1 MPMSTLMSALRG
13 AGRQHLT
20 ASTVAARQAITG
32 SHVLRLHGYN
42 KVLRKKVPN
51 GHFFESIPFG
61 VGGHSWRVVCYPNG
75 ADREHD
81 GYTRPSSS
89 KASAPTT
96 TRSPLKP
103 PLRASRPACSTA
115 TGSRGAPRPRNT
127 AAAWATRPG
136 AGRTSSRTTIWTSWT
151 TASPSSATSPST
163 TFPCTPRSVTAS
175 SNPPPRFPDES
186 HRFRAR
192 PDGSPTGY
200 HGEGRKGKSDAS
212 RQQHPG
218 LHVIRQQLW
227 GKWAAEI
234 RDPYNG
240 TRVCLRT
247 FYTADDAARAYDVA
261 ARHLRANKAKTRH
274 DTTRDSSSRNIIQP
288 RRRRPHPPS
297 PPNMPVRVVDTA
309 TPSSQPSSGQD
320 TNAVQP
326 SAPSCSLL
334 TAGRCFAGTQNVSS
348 LQKDEAWKVNV
359 RIHGCDLEQGYL
371 CGTMEALNVPLA
383 DTPVVTFWE
392 GEIVDA
398 KNYTFFTGKWEA
410 SAEDDVRHWSKFES
424 FTPLLSQIETDG
436 GKSMDLSNYPH
447 IFMRWKEQY
456 FVNVGVDC
464 GLTIAGFYY
473 VCFSCKDGSIS
484 GFYYDPN
491 SSPFQKLELKCT
503 NEKQSGF
510 TFSSYELQ

>member
-1 MPMSTLMSALRG
+1 
-13 AGRQHLT
+13 
-20 ASTVAARQAITG
+20 
-32 SHVLRLHGYN
+32 
-42 KVLRKKVPN
+42 
-51 GHFFESIPFG
+51 
-61 VGGHSWRVVCYPNG
+61 
-75 ADREHD
+75 
-81 GYTRPSSS
+81 
-89 KASAPTT
+89 
-96 TRSPLKP
+96 
-103 PLRASRPACSTA
+103 
-115 TGSRGAPRPRNT
+115 
-127 AAAWATRPG
+127 
-136 AGRTSSRTTIWTSWT
+136 
-151 TASPSSATSPST
+151 
-163 TFPCTPRSVTAS
+163 
-175 SNPPPRFPDES
+175 
-186 HRFRAR
+186 
-192 PDGSPTGY
+192 
-200 HGEGRKGKSDAS
+200 
-212 RQQHPG
+212 
-218 LHVIRQQLW
+218 
-227 GKWAAEI
+227 
-234 RDPYNG
+234 
-240 TRVCLRT
+240 
-247 FYTADDAARAYDVA
+247 
-261 ARHLRANKAKTRH
+261 
-274 DTTRDSSSRNIIQP
+274 
-288 RRRRPHPPS
+288 
-297 PPNMPVRVVDTA
+297 MPVRVVDTA

-320 TNAVQP
+320 TNAAQP